1 MLLTNAHQ
9 KYKKVGD
16 SLFVPLGFLMTKLN
30 YFLKF
35 RVYAFLKDK
44 KI

>member
-1 MLLTNAHQ
+1 ML
-9 KYKKVGD
+9 K
-16 SLFVPLGFLMTKLN
+16 FVPLGFLMTKLN